1 MYDYIKR
8 FGFGSKTGIE
18 LPGETAG
25 LVRKVERWQPS
36 SIGSIAMGQEVGVTP
51 VQMVAAFGAL
61 ANDGMRVVPH
71 LIREV
76 RGADGTVVYHAEPE
90 QRRVISAE
98 TATALRGMLEGVTLN
113 GTAKKAQLD
122 GYSAAGKTGTAQKI
136 DPRTK
141 AYSSTKFVGSFVGFA
156 PVSNPQVAIIVV
168 IDEPAGAYHGG
179 DVAAPVFREVAE
191 QILPSLGVEPDI
203 ETKSV
208 PDLIAQVNQ
217 NPERAEKLREEQAQ
231 SEQQRQATMPTVD
244 NNGGRGG
251 EVVYAVATKK
261 AILMPDLRGRSV
273 RDVART
279 CAQLGLQV
287 EARGEGKVLKQSP
300 SAGTEVN
307 TGQLIYVDFGRL
319 Q

>member
-1 MYDYIKR
+1 
-8 FGFGSKTGIE
+8 
-18 LPGETAG
+18 
-25 LVRKVERWQPS
+25 
-36 SIGSIAMGQEVGVTP
+36 
-51 VQMVAAFGAL
+51 
-61 ANDGMRVVPH
+61 
-71 LIREV
+71 
-76 RGADGTVVYHAEPE
+76 
-90 QRRVISAE
+90 VISAE
-98 TATALRGMLEGVTLN
+98 TAIALRGMLEGVTLN

-136 DPRTK
+136 DPKTRT
-141 AYSSTKFVGSFVGFA
+141 YSSTKFVGSFVGFA
-156 PVSNPQVAIIVV
+156 PVSNPQVVIIVV

-179 DVAAPVFREVAE
+179 DVAAPIFREVAE
-191 QILPSLGVEPDI
+191 QVLPALGVEPDI

-208 PDLIAQVNQ
+208 PQLIAQVNE
-217 NPERAEKLREEQAQ
+217 NPERAAKLREEQAQ

-279 CAQLGLQV
+279 CAQLGLQL
-287 EARGEGKVLKQSP
+287 EARGEGRVLKQNP
-300 SAGTEVN
+300 SAGTEVS
-307 TGQLIYVDFGRL
+307 TGQFIYVDFGRL